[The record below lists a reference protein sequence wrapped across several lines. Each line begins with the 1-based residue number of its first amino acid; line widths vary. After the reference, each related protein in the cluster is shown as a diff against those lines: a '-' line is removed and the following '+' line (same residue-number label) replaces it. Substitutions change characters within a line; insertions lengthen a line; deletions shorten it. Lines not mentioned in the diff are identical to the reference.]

1 MNGLVEAGYQYDASN
16 ELAAAVQRR
25 LDITLR
31 QNLDEQIAKADAHA
45 AYLRETKARMEA
57 SGILDMR
64 IEDLSTA
71 MRF

>member
-1 MNGLVEAGYQYDASN
+1 MQGLVEYGRET
-16 ELAAAVQRR
+16 ELPFKQRR
-25 LDITLR
+25 LDVTLR